1 MKKLIP
7 LLISFSVVGCVPY
20 EQQTNL
26 ADGLLISGYTNERIL
41 NIINSNRTIKAIRI
55 DYTGGIIYGS
65 DDFTERPA
73 IATLSDG
80 SYSRGFLQSTG
91 RWSNSDIHI
100 TFVTEDERKAQKE
113 KEEREQQKRID
124 DIKREAEEESNKRAK
139 EFNTASIK
147 RYPYEAELFCYNSRN
162 FDLYMSSDCNFSITG
177 TTGPSNLFDTQAP
190 STRIMLEKN
199 YKLKVMMYTANPTI
213 NMRVNII
220 SRSSGKVITSKDGND
235 FNSIFIAN

>member
-1 MKKLIP
+1 MKKLIS

-41 NIINSNRTIKAIRI
+41 NTINSHRAIKATRI
-55 DYTGGIIYGS
+55 DYTGGMIYGS

-80 SYSRGFLQSTG
+80 SYSQGYLQSTG
-91 RWSNSDIHI
+91 RWSNDVHVV
-100 TFVTEDERKAQKE
+100 FVTEDERKVQKE
-113 KEEREQQKRID
+113 KEERERQKRIE
-124 DIKREAEEESNKRAK
+124 DIKREAEEESKKNEK

-147 RYPYEAELFCYNSRN
+147 RFPYEAELFCYDSRS
-162 FDLYMSSDCNFSITG
+162 FELYMPSSCNLSVTG
-177 TTGPSNLFDTQAP
+177 NMGPTNFFDKQAP
-190 STRIMLEKN
+190 SKRIMLERN
-199 YKLKVMMYTANPTI
+199 YKLKFMMYTANPTI

-220 SRSSGKVITSKDGND
+220 SRSSGKVIASKDGNY